1 MLGVSCFFIVMS
13 PECRVG
19 GKSGD
24 AGVGFRGLVD
34 AAHPIG
40 REGAS
45 QSWRRNHVEA
55 ARGQLQFS
63 HQNFLTNPSRN
74 RDHFRKADSHRGRK
88 S

>member
-34 AAHPIG
+34 AAHPIVAG
-40 REGAS
+40 KGLPKVGGVTMSKPR
-45 QSWRRNHVEA
+45 A
-55 ARGQLQFS
+55 A
-63 HQNFLTNPSRN
+63 NFNFTPNLLDESFAKP
-74 RDHFRKADSHRGRK
+74 
-88 S
+88 

>member
-13 PECRVG
+13 PERRVG

-55 ARGQLQFS
+55 ARGQLLIFTPKLLDES
-63 HQNFLTNPSRN
+63 FAKP
-74 RDHFRKADSHRGRK
+74 
-88 S
+88 